1 MREVSDAQLAWLA
14 GMGIDVCCAGTC
26 LLILGLAG
34 PSGLIRHLLAVA
46 AAQTI
51 LALPLQFMVFMRTD
65 VYFVLQDLSGCTNLY
80 ADGSAYL
87 RHLTRRLARRA
98 PGPDPSGA

>member
-1 MREVSDAQLAWLA
+1 MTVYLA

-34 PSGLIRHLLAVA
+34 PSGLISHLLAVA

-65 VYFVLQDLSGCTNLY
+65 VYFVLQDLSGCAINRS
-80 ADGSAYL
+80 GRFISAVSCEFL
-87 RHLTRRLARRA
+87 VARQFF
-98 PGPDPSGA
+98 